1 MPSLP
6 LLQHGPTVAYHRALA
21 AASQPYPSPPWHSS
35 PSTPWHT
42 HAAASGSLATTP
54 LTQPPAAALGQPPAA
69 ALRQLP
75 ATAPAQISTT
85 GPLHPNTAPSELP
98 HVSAS
103 QMLPAQS
110 HLVQKSASAASP
122 HLPLAPGSMDLGQHA
137 QTHMQ
142 AKLAQ
147 QQAIRVATQMPI
159 DLGQHARTHMQA
171 KLAQQQA
178 ILASTQLPEVA
189 AVPQAVEVSEAASAA
204 VMEADQHAGQPE
216 LPAQLADSGP
226 FQRPSKVKPVSPAA
240 TTREAIR
247 ALQPPSPLSLT
258 PALASVP
265 DQSDTKTGATVLVE
279 PQARQ
284 QPQQLCDRTLVP
296 KLQPRAV
303 TLARQTSLAGSAEPS
318 LQTPAPVSNQLNAQ
332 PDMPSPAVTSAREAP
347 EQLSQPACV
356 QQQDDKPSSEQIAEK
371 ESADT
376 PTQELAQLLVLKRR
390 ELSQQP
396 LQKLP
401 QAHQKLQGHFLEQP
415 HGLLPAQPPGQL
427 HLSLQGQCKVHGKPT
442 AADAAG
448 WSTPAKPACAVA
460 GRQGSVKVEADT
472 ELLHNSSSQS
482 AVELSPLDLGTS
494 PSDQNITQVPD
505 HKGHRSAVSA
515 GSRGRTRSCRSY
527 KHSSSSTSGRSC
539 SSRSYTNSSSS
550 SRSTSSGRS
559 TLSRRSSISSRSRG
573 AHKHSSRKH
582 SRSKSRSRHS
592 SRRSSKH
599 RSYDADWNTYTA
611 KRLKVSRSSSRCKLN
626 SKHQIWNEGISSPT
640 CRKASKRCRS
650 NSSSSSGG
658 NKRSSKVRIRSTIVA
673 QTCSQAAEH
682 SNGRNDGD
690 GDNAGAAPKV
700 ANFSRQDTTQPSALS
715 WSVDRNV
722 QASFLS
728 KSMTVCYSWGS
739 GSAARG
745 EVDLTAWLCSTSVM
759 GRRWSN
765 SGLARHSHELLPVSV
780 SMTQRNAVSS
790 LSTAEWSERLR
801 DKWNGDLLVFAPP
814 RAESA
819 EKGNSKAHLQLGLAR
834 LGGILRS
841 SGQALSTV
849 IATAT
854 SDSKSETV
862 HEAHLWLTAGRGMI
876 DSVFD
881 MLPRDVQYK
890 LEVAVPAMFQK
901 DDVCNLGFLF
911 GVITLEPTERVEC
924 EYNADSSVFQKP
936 KTPHANRKKRRR
948 LSRETH
954 LSSSRN
960 SFTAACPYKAAMCR
974 RWVASQS
981 CRFGAR
987 CHFAH
992 GQKELQAGLAAA
1004 ELAEKPL

>member
-415 HGLLPAQPPGQL
+415 HGLLPAQPPG
-427 HLSLQGQCKVHGKPT
+427 
-442 AADAAG
+442 
-448 WSTPAKPACAVA
+448 
-460 GRQGSVKVEADT
+460 RQGSVKVEADT

-505 HKGHRSAVSA
+505 HKGQVATASASDIMH
-515 GSRGRTRSCRSY
+515 SCF
-527 KHSSSSTSGRSC
+527 SSTV
-539 SSRSYTNSSSS
+539 
-550 SRSTSSGRS
+550 
-559 TLSRRSSISSRSRG
+559 
-573 AHKHSSRKH
+573 KE
-582 SRSKSRSRHS
+582 
-592 SRRSSKH
+592 
-599 RSYDADWNTYTA
+599 NT
-611 KRLKVSRSSSRCKLN
+611 
-626 SKHQIWNEGISSPT
+626 G
-640 CRKASKRCRS
+640 
-650 NSSSSSGG
+650 
-658 NKRSSKVRIRSTIVA
+658 
-673 QTCSQAAEH
+673 
-682 SNGRNDGD
+682 
-690 GDNAGAAPKV
+690 
-700 ANFSRQDTTQPSALS
+700 
-715 WSVDRNV
+715 
-722 QASFLS
+722 
-728 KSMTVCYSWGS
+728 
-739 GSAARG
+739 
-745 EVDLTAWLCSTSVM
+745 
-759 GRRWSN
+759 
-765 SGLARHSHELLPVSV
+765 
-780 SMTQRNAVSS
+780 
-790 LSTAEWSERLR
+790 
-801 DKWNGDLLVFAPP
+801 
-814 RAESA
+814 
-819 EKGNSKAHLQLGLAR
+819 
-834 LGGILRS
+834 S

-954 LSSSRN
+954 LIYYGIYYADAVKTQQFVFKNFVR
-960 SFTAACPYKAAMCR
+960 KL
-974 RWVASQS
+974 
-981 CRFGAR
+981 
-987 CHFAH
+987 
-992 GQKELQAGLAAA
+992 K
-1004 ELAEKPL
+1004 

>member
-1 MPSLP
+1 
-6 LLQHGPTVAYHRALA
+6 
-21 AASQPYPSPPWHSS
+21 
-35 PSTPWHT
+35 
-42 HAAASGSLATTP
+42 
-54 LTQPPAAALGQPPAA
+54 
-69 ALRQLP
+69 
-75 ATAPAQISTT
+75 
-85 GPLHPNTAPSELP
+85 
-98 HVSAS
+98 
-103 QMLPAQS
+103 
-110 HLVQKSASAASP
+110 
-122 HLPLAPGSMDLGQHA
+122 
-137 QTHMQ
+137 
-142 AKLAQ
+142 
-147 QQAIRVATQMPI
+147 
-159 DLGQHARTHMQA
+159 
-171 KLAQQQA
+171 
-178 ILASTQLPEVA
+178 
-189 AVPQAVEVSEAASAA
+189 
-204 VMEADQHAGQPE
+204 MEADQHAGQPE

-347 EQLSQPACV
+347 EQL
-356 QQQDDKPSSEQIAEK
+356 
-371 ESADT
+371 
-376 PTQELAQLLVLKRR
+376 
-390 ELSQQP
+390 
-396 LQKLP
+396 
-401 QAHQKLQGHFLEQP
+401 
-415 HGLLPAQPPGQL
+415 
-427 HLSLQGQCKVHGKPT
+427 
-442 AADAAG
+442 
-448 WSTPAKPACAVA
+448 
-460 GRQGSVKVEADT
+460 QGSVKVEADT

-515 GSRGRTRSCRSY
+515 GSR
-527 KHSSSSTSGRSC
+527 
-539 SSRSYTNSSSS
+539 
-550 SRSTSSGRS
+550 
-559 TLSRRSSISSRSRG
+559 
-573 AHKHSSRKH
+573 
-582 SRSKSRSRHS
+582 
-592 SRRSSKH
+592 
-599 RSYDADWNTYTA
+599 
-611 KRLKVSRSSSRCKLN
+611 
-626 SKHQIWNEGISSPT
+626 
-640 CRKASKRCRS
+640 
-650 NSSSSSGG
+650 
-658 NKRSSKVRIRSTIVA
+658 
-673 QTCSQAAEH
+673 
-682 SNGRNDGD
+682 
-690 GDNAGAAPKV
+690 GAAPKV

-981 CRFGAR
+981 CSLIQHVKTKQSAILCRVGRTSAVQAMAGSFSHNDRVHYPWLHPEPQDCVTSNTSPYSWGVDSA
-987 CHFAH
+987 AQ
-992 GQKELQAGLAAA
+992 GQIDLIAWICATDTVGREWSESGLAAHSSQILPSALTLSERACVGALGSAAWQEELQTAWNGDLLVFAMPQAGNDSSNAHRSHA
-1004 ELAEKPL
+1004 ELQFVRLAGLLRASGEALAGTIALHAADGEDDRLLEARLWLTASRGTIDTVFDMLSEEAQHSLEAAVPAMFQPYKHAELTCLFGIITMAHLAGNNDAKVSAKPKCYEQSQQRGSNQCQVARPSRDVKHGEYPVCPLLNLPPYKSKICRSQLVNSRYSQTVFDQYIYRMGAFRITAC